1 MMNAINKRRAASVTI
16 FMGMRAVCFML
27 MCGACAAAN
36 AQNVRQ
42 WDRYEVALKG
52 PSTGNPFL
60 DVTLSARFSNGD
72 KTVTAIGFYDGEGT
86 YKVRFMPEVQGEWS
100 YETESNAPEL
110 SGKTGKFT
118 CVAPSPANHGPVR
131 VANQFHFA
139 YADGTAY
146 KQVGT
151 TAYNWINQSE
161 ARKKQTLET
170 LKTSPFNKV
179 RMSILPMQ
187 YDEPTTQP
195 STQPTTRMVGPEG
208 EPLNLPTEFAFEG
221 QPLDKWDYTRLN
233 PAYFRRVEQSL
244 NEMADANIQADI
256 ILLFSNN
263 KKMGFWDMGAEVDD
277 RFIGYVVARLACY
290 HNVWWSIANEW
301 DLLRNK
307 TRADWTRMGKLVQ
320 SLDPYNHLRGIH
332 QARVVLNED
341 WMTHGSIQGG
351 ERLVNFTGGPQR
363 TRATY
368 NKPIVF
374 DEIQYEGNIDR
385 RWGRL
390 PGKDMVHRFWV
401 GTVGSVY
408 VGHGETF
415 NTSPWCSSGGVLIGE
430 SPPRIAFLKTIL
442 DASPPDGINPIEGCT
457 DNRIG
462 GKPGEYYLI
471 YFGKDEVKEWT
482 FELPAHGLA
491 AGTMMRVEIIDTWN
505 MTITPIDQQFKII
518 AHDDKTVRAD
528 GEMIKLPGTA
538 MTALRITKSKF

>member
-1 MMNAINKRRAASVTI
+1 MMNSINKRRENRVTI
-16 FMGMRAVCFML
+16 LMRMRALFLLLLCCICAL
-27 MCGACAAAN
+27 AGAEN
-36 AQNVRQ
+36 IRQ
-42 WDRYEVALKG
+42 WDRYEVVLKG
-52 PSTGNPFL
+52 PATGNPFL
-60 DVTLSARFSNGD
+60 DVTISARFTNGD
-72 KTVTAIGFYDGEGT
+72 RNVTAIGFYDGDGT
-86 YKVRFMPEVQGEWS
+86 YKVRFMPETQGEWS
-100 YETESNAPEL
+100 YETVSNVAEL
-110 SGKTGKFT
+110 SGKSGKLT
-118 CVAPSPANHGPVR
+118 CIAPSPNNHGPVR

-139 YADGTAY
+139 YTDGTPY
-146 KQVGT
+146 KQIGT

-161 ARKKQTLET
+161 ARKKQTLDT
-170 LKTSPFNKV
+170 LKKSPFNKV

-195 STQPTTRMVGPEG
+195 TTQPRMVGPEG

-221 QPLDKWDYTRLN
+221 QPLNKWDYTRFN
-233 PAYFRRVEQSL
+233 PVYFRHVEQTL
-244 NEMADANIQADI
+244 GEMADANIQADI

-277 RFIGYVVARLACY
+277 RFIRYVVARLACY
-290 HNVWWSIANEW
+290 HNVWWSLANAW

-332 QARVVLNED
+332 QTRIVLNED
-341 WMTHGSIQGG
+341 WMTHASIQGG
-351 ERLVNFTGGPQR
+351 ERLVNFNGGPQR

-368 NKPIVF
+368 GKPVVF

-401 GTVGSVY
+401 GTVGGVY

-415 NTSPWCSSGGVLIGE
+415 NNSPWCSSGGVLIGE

-442 DASPPDGINPIEGCT
+442 DTSPPQGINPIEGCA

-462 GKPGEYYLI
+462 GKPGEFYLI
-471 YFGKDEVKEWT
+471 YFGKEEVKEWT
-482 FELPAHGLA
+482 FELPSNGLPV
-491 AGTMMRVEIIDTWN
+491 GTTMRVEVVDTWN
-505 MTITPIDQQFKII
+505 MTITPVDKAFKIV
-518 AHDDKTVRAD
+518 AHDEKSVRAEGD
-528 GEMIKLPGTA
+528 GKVALPGGG
-538 MTALRITKSKF
+538 MMALRITRVKS